1 MENRKVICLILSLG
15 LLFGGIF
22 VSCSPRILENV
33 ITKIEY
39 KDRVQKDSVFIRDSI
54 FQKEY
59 IKGDTVYLDKYIH
72 KYIYRDKYKTDS
84 VFIAVHDTTIVE
96 KLVEKQLT
104 PMQKAK
110 QDAFW
115 GLILALVLALLWIL
129 RKPIGK
135 LLGI

>member
-1 MENRKVICLILSLG
+1 M
-15 LLFGGIF
+15 
-22 VSCSPRILENV
+22 SCSPRILENV

-59 IKGDTVYLDKYIH
+59 IKGDTVYLDKYVH